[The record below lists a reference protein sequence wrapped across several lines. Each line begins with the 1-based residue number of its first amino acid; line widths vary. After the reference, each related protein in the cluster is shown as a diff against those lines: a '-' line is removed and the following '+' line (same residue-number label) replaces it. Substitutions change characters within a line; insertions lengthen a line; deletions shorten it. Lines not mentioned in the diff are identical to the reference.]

1 MMGSFVDITDRK
13 TAEKKLERVNE
24 ELEIRVAERTRE
36 LVVSNERMMKE
47 IEERKEVET
56 SLRQTEEELR
66 QQSLNLQETNIALKI
81 LLKQRE
87 QDKED
92 LEDKVLSNV
101 KELILPY
108 IEKLENTRLDKRQE
122 TYLEILNSNINEI
135 VSPYLKKLSAQFQ
148 NFTPMQ
154 LQVADLVKAGKT
166 TKEIS
171 EVLNLSDRAIE
182 FHRNNIRNK
191 LGLKNKKMNLRTY
204 LLTLYQ

>member
-1 MMGSFVDITDRK
+1 MMGSFVNITDRK
-13 TAEKKLERVNE
+13 NAENKLERVNE

-36 LVVSNERMMKE
+36 LVVANKRMIKE
-47 IEERKEVET
+47 IDERKLVEA
-56 SLRQTEEELR
+56 SLRKTEEELR
-66 QQSLNLQETNIALKI
+66 QQSLNLQETNTALKI

-191 LGLKNKKMNLRTY
+191 LGLKNKKMNLRSY
-204 LLTLYQ
+204 LLSLYR